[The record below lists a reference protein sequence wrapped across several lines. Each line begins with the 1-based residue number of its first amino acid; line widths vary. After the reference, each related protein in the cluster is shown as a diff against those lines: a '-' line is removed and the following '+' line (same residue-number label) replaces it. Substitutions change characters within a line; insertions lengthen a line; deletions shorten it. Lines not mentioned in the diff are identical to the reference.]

1 MISVASI
8 RKGLKNLS
16 LVGLT
21 VVAVVS
27 AAIAAV
33 PGFPFN
39 EDFTSNALEGAGT
52 TADWDTS
59 GLGTLRMGFASDLTA
74 MTLTRSPLGG
84 AGEPTRQSRDVSLGD
99 FDADG
104 DLDAA
109 VGVEGDANLIY
120 FNNAGAFSTA
130 PIEIDAADNRRTVG
144 MRNGDIDNDGDIDLA
159 ACNYQGV
166 GVYYLNDGFGNFSA
180 ATAFTSESRKSWHCE
195 LLDVDGDGDLDFVEV
210 NSQGENALY
219 ENLLIDSGNGTLSF
233 TAEKRITADLFKTRS
248 VAFGDIDNDGD
259 IDMVAGDQDGPNH
272 IYRWFDGGFV
282 PRDVVDD
289 NTNFTFAVSLADIDG
304 DGYIDLVEGNTF
316 IATQI
321 YLNKGAADPGFFN
334 APVVLADSNPLHQA
348 LGIIL
353 RDFDRDGDIDILEGN
368 NGAWDDDN
376 DAGAGENCLNPG
388 LSTPCVGQP
397 VRLYLNNGN
406 GTFANGLDFAPAD
419 IQKIY
424 GIAAGDIDQ
433 DGRLD
438 FVTAHSSLNEGG
450 PPALSTNAV
459 YMNGGTPGAGNLRQ
473 LDSVAVSAADV
484 DGASGAIP
492 SARLTITRAQA
503 APQAQ
508 MSWFLSN
515 DGGGTFV
522 RATPGVPVAFP
533 NSPPQASL
541 MWKVDMLQHSPNAA
555 QLAQVDSI
563 NIAANTRPNFTD
575 QGDLAGVEGQNFLST
590 LSLYFND
597 PDGDALTYQIAGLPA
612 GTGLTLDT
620 KSGQLSGVPTN
631 DDAVNSPIALTISA
645 SDGAES
651 RSGNISLAVTN
662 AVNDP
667 PTANDDGPYVI
678 DEGGAIASTFNVLD
692 NDTDPDTANLNAV
705 LVDAPLNSA
714 LFELKPD
721 GTFDYTHNGGETISD
736 SFTYRADDG
745 GSQSNVATVTI
756 TVNPVND
763 APVLSVNGAATVNIV
778 VGDAYVEDGATA
790 DDAEDGDIS
799 ADVVIGGDA
808 VDSDTAGTYVVT
820 YDVTDSGGSAA
831 TQVTRTVNVATNNPP
846 VITLTGNAAITL
858 TTGDAYADAGATAMD
873 DEDGDISANIV
884 VGGDVVNTAAAGMY
898 TVTYNVTDMDG
909 NAAAEVTRTVTV
921 NDPPPPPPPPR
932 KKSGGGATGLLEF
945 FGLGFAGLLM
955 FRRRRAGKL
964 LA

>member
-1 MISVASI
+1 MISVASV
-8 RKGLKNLS
+8 RKGLKSLS

-33 PGFPFN
+33 PGFPFT
-39 EDFTSNALEGAGT
+39 EDFTSIALEGVGT
-52 TADWDTS
+52 TADWDTTAP
-59 GLGTLRMGFASDLTA
+59 GTLRMGFANDLTA
-74 MTLTRSPLGG
+74 MTLNRSPLGG
-84 AGEPTRQSRDVSLGD
+84 GAEPSRQSRDVSLGD
-99 FDADG
+99 VDSDG

-109 VGVEGDANLIY
+109 VGVEGGPNLIY
-120 FNNAGAFSTA
+120 FNNAGVFSTA
-130 PIEIDAADNRRTVG
+130 PVQIDASDNRRTVG
-144 MRNGDIDNDGDIDLA
+144 LQMGDIDNDGHLDLA

-180 ATAFTSESRKSWHCE
+180 ATVFTSESRRSWHCE

-233 TAEKRITADLFKTRS
+233 SPERRITADLFKTRS

-259 IDMVAGDQDGPNH
+259 TDIVAGDQDGPNH
-272 IYRWFDGGFV
+272 IYRWFNGSFV
-282 PRDVVDD
+282 PRNIVHD
-289 NTNFTFAVSLADIDG
+289 NTHFTFAVSLADVDG
-304 DGYIDLVEGNTF
+304 DGYVDLIEGNSF
-316 IATQI
+316 LPTQI
-321 YLNKGAADPGFFN
+321 YLNQGAGNPGFFS
-334 APVVLADSNPLHQA
+334 APVALADSNPLHQA
-348 LGIIL
+348 LGLIL
-353 RDFDRDGDIDILEGN
+353 RDFDRDGDVDILEGN
-368 NGAWDDDN
+368 NGAWDHDA
-376 DAGAGENCLNPG
+376 DAGAGEGCLNPG
-388 LSTPCVGQP
+388 ASTPCVGQP

-406 GTFANGLDFAPAD
+406 GTFANGLNFQPAD

-433 DGRLD
+433 DGQLD

-492 SARLTITRAQA
+492 YARLTVSRAQA

-508 MSWFLSN
+508 MAWYLSN

-533 NSPPQASL
+533 NNPPQASL

-555 QLAQVDSI
+555 QLAQVNSI
-563 NIAANTRPNFTD
+563 NVAANSRPNFTNL
-575 QGDLAGVEGQNFLST
+575 GNMAGVEGQNFLST
-590 LSLYFND
+590 LSLYFSD
-597 PDGDALTYQIAGLPA
+597 SDGDALTYQIAGLPA
-612 GTGLTLDT
+612 GTGLTLDA

-631 DDAVNSPIALTISA
+631 DDAVNSPVALTIAA

-651 RSGNISLAVTN
+651 RSGNISLTVTN

-667 PTANDDGPYVI
+667 PTANDDGPYVM

-705 LVDAPLNSA
+705 LVDPPANSA

-721 GTFDYTHNGGETISD
+721 GTFDYTHDGSETTTD

-763 APVLSVNGAATVNIV
+763 APVVTVNGAATVNIIS
-778 VGDAYVEDGATA
+778 GDAYADAGATA

-799 ADVVIGGDA
+799 ASIVVGGDA
-808 VDSDTAGTYVVT
+808 VDTNTPGAYVIT
-820 YDVTDSGGSAA
+820 YDVTDSGGTAA
-831 TQVTRTVNVATNNPP
+831 TQATRTVNV
-846 VITLTGNAAITL
+846 GNEQP
-858 TTGDAYADAGATAMD
+858 TGDHADGQR
-873 DEDGDISANIV
+873 GHS
-884 VGGDVVNTAAAGMY
+884 
-898 TVTYNVTDMDG
+898 
-909 NAAAEVTRTVTV
+909 
-921 NDPPPPPPPPR
+921 P
-932 KKSGGGATGLLEF
+932 
-945 FGLGFAGLLM
+945 
-955 FRRRRAGKL
+955 
-964 LA
+964 